1 MGEWGGGEEKG
12 SSLFR
17 FHPSPFPQKSLILRL
32 MLRASFL
39 LPAFLYAQI
48 YIEKRR
54 SGNKAEVQLY
64 SKCSVLHFATDFE
77 LTILC
82 DWPEVKLILQ

>member
-1 MGEWGGGEEKG
+1 MQNASDWRRSARDHGKENEEP
-12 SSLFR
+12 L
-17 FHPSPFPQKSLILRL
+17 
-32 MLRASFL
+32 LRASFL
-39 LPAFLYAQI
+39 LPAFLCAQI